1 MIRTTRIVTRSAATI
16 AVAGAALTFLAPA
29 ALAQQDKAR
38 VALVEIN
45 TVTEVPGP
53 LDWLFPSDEHATL
66 RTVVDTLQ
74 DAAERDDL
82 DAVVIR
88 LKDAQLNLSQV
99 HEIGAAMKQLS
110 AAGKR
115 VVLFSDAYG
124 TSEIVLGSF
133 ANETVAQSGSGV
145 SFPGI
150 YMEEM
155 FLADTLA
162 WAGLQAQLVQVGAY
176 KGANEQM
183 TRSQP
188 SPEWDENIT
197 QLLDGLYG
205 SVRQPVLAGRK
216 MSESQLDDAMRKT
229 WMADA
234 EDAQKAGLIDTVIDL
249 PDLEKHLQESM
260 GKPIAWTK
268 NLLAAEAADFDMA
281 GNPFAMLQMLS
292 REPDTDADG
301 PTIAI
306 LHVGGTIVD
315 GESSEGGMFGGS
327 SNVGSRTIRR
337 TIEDLAKDDD
347 IKGVIVRIDSPGGS
361 ATASEVMW
369 QGLHRLAEKKP
380 VWTSVGS
387 MAASGGYYLAV
398 AGDKIYVSPSS
409 IVGSIGVVGGKFT
422 MSGLYDHLKVNVVG
436 RGRGPMADLFASD
449 QAWNADQEAMVRT
462 KMTETFDK
470 FKSRVAQG
478 RKGIDLSKTA
488 GGWLFTGEKAIK
500 MKMADKIGGLDVAID
515 DMAKQLSLDEFEV
528 MDYPGA
534 RSLEEVIGDAMKGFA
549 SAPNVGA
556 LAGQG
561 AALAPVAAMGRE
573 VFGPAAWP
581 AIEQA
586 MNGMAELR
594 KEPVIMMSPK
604 VIYFK

>member
-1 MIRTTRIVTRSAATI
+1 MIRSTRIVTRSVATI
-16 AVAGAALTFLAPA
+16 LVAGAAATLFAPVA
-29 ALAQQDKAR
+29 MAQESKAR
-38 VALVEIN
+38 VALLEIN
-45 TVTEVPGP
+45 SVTEVPGP
-53 LDWLFPSDEHATL
+53 LEWLFPSEESATL

-82 DAVVIR
+82 NAVVIR
-88 LKDAQLNLSQV
+88 LKDAQLNLAQV
-99 HEIGAAMKQLS
+99 HEIGAAMKQVS
-110 AAGKR
+110 GSGKR
-115 VVLFSDAYG
+115 VVLFSDSYG
-124 TSEIVLGSF
+124 MSEIVLGSF
-133 ANETVAQSGSGV
+133 ADETVAQSGSGV

-155 FLADTLA
+155 FLKDTLA
-162 WAGLQAQLVQVGAY
+162 WAGLNAQLVQVGAY

-197 QLLDGLYG
+197 QLLDGLYA

-216 MSESQLDDAMRKT
+216 MTESQLDEAMKQT

-234 EDAQKAGLIDTVIDL
+234 EEAKKAGLIDTVIDL
-249 PDLEKHLQESM
+249 PDLGKHLELTM
-260 GKPIAWTK
+260 GKPITWTK
-268 NLLAAEAADFDMA
+268 NLLAPESAKIDMA
-281 GNPFAMLQMLS
+281 GNPFAMLQVLS
-292 REPDTDADG
+292 KEPDTDADG

-306 LHVGGTIVD
+306 LHIDGTIVD

-380 VWTSVGS
+380 VWTSVGN

-398 AGDKIYVSPSS
+398 AGDKIYVTPSS
-409 IVGSIGVVGGKFT
+409 IVGSIGVVGGKFSMT
-422 MSGLYDHLKVNVVG
+422 GLYDHLKVSVVG

-449 QAWNADQEAMVRT
+449 KPWTSEQEAMVRT
-462 KMTETFDK
+462 KMTETFDQ

-488 GGWLFTGEKAIK
+488 GGWLFTGQKAID
-500 MKMADKIGGLDVAID
+500 MKMADKVGGLDVAIND
-515 DMAKQLSLDEFEV
+515 LAKKLNLDEYEV
-528 MDYPGA
+528 MDFPGA
-534 RSLEEVIGDAMKGFA
+534 RSLEDVIGDALKGFA
-549 SAPNVGA
+549 AAPNIGA
-556 LAGQG
+556 LAGQN
-561 AALAPVAAMGRE
+561 ASLAPVAAMGRE

-581 AIEQA
+581 AIEEA
-586 MNGMAELR
+586 MNGIAELR

>member
-1 MIRTTRIVTRSAATI
+1 MIRSNRIVTRSIATVL
-16 AVAGAALTFLAPA
+16 AAGAAVAVLSPS
-29 ALAQQDKAR
+29 ALAQQEKAR

-53 LDWLFPSDEHATL
+53 LEWLFPSDETATL
-66 RTVVDTLQ
+66 RKVVDTLH

-82 DAVVIR
+82 NAVVIR
-88 LKDAQLNLSQV
+88 LKDAQLNLAQV
-99 HEIGAAMKQLS
+99 HEIGAAMKQVS

-115 VVLFSDAYG
+115 VVLFSDSYS

-133 ANETVAQSGSGV
+133 ADETVAQSGSGV

-188 SPEWDENIT
+188 SAEWDENIT
-197 QLLDGLYG
+197 QLLDGMYG

-216 MSESQLDDAMRKT
+216 MTASQLDDAMRKT

-234 EDAQKAGLIDTVIDL
+234 EEAQKAGLIDTVIDL
-249 PDLEKHLQESM
+249 PDLTKHLETKM
-260 GKPIAWTK
+260 GGSITWVG
-268 NLLAAEAADFDMA
+268 NLLAAESTKMDLA

-292 REPDTDADG
+292 REPDTNADG

-306 LHVGGTIVD
+306 LHIDGTIID

-327 SNVGSRTIRR
+327 SSVGSRTIRR

-369 QGLHRLAEKKP
+369 QGLTRLSEKKP
-380 VWTSVGS
+380 VWTSVGN

-398 AGDKIYVSPSS
+398 AGDKIYVTPSS
-409 IVGSIGVVGGKFT
+409 IVGSIGVVGGKFS

-449 QAWNADQEAMVRT
+449 KPWSAEQEGMVRT

-478 RKGIDLSKTA
+478 REGIDLSKTA
-488 GGWLFTGEKAIK
+488 GGWLFTGERAIS
-500 MKMADKIGGLDVAID
+500 MKMADKMGGLDVAIN
-515 DMAKQLSLDEFEV
+515 DMAKQLSLDEFDV
-528 MDYPGA
+528 MDFPGA
-534 RSLEEVIGDAMKGFA
+534 RSLEDVISDAMKGFVA
-549 SAPNVGA
+549 APNVKA
-556 LAGQG
+556 VAGQSAG
-561 AALAPVAAMGRE
+561 LAPFAAMGRE

-581 AIEQA
+581 AIEDA

-594 KEPVIMMSPK
+594 KEPVILMSPK
-604 VIYFK
+604 VIYFR

>member
-1 MIRTTRIVTRSAATI
+1 MIQSTRIVTRTAATVL
-16 AVAGAALTFLAPA
+16 AAGAALALFSSA
-29 ALAQQDKAR
+29 ALAQEAKAR
-38 VALVEIN
+38 VALIEIN
-45 TVTEVPGP
+45 EVTEVPGP
-53 LDWLFPSDEHATL
+53 LDWLFPSEDRATL
-66 RTVVDTLQ
+66 RTVVDTLH
-74 DAAERDDL
+74 DAADDNDL
-82 DAVVIR
+82 SAVVIR
-88 LKDAQLNLSQV
+88 LKDAELKLSQV
-99 HEIGAAMKQLS
+99 QEIGAAMKDLR

-133 ANETVAQSGSGV
+133 ADETIAQSGTGV

-155 FLADTLA
+155 FLADTLS
-162 WAGLQAQLVQVGAY
+162 WAGLQAQLVQVGPY

-188 SPEWDENIT
+188 SPEWDTNIT
-197 QLLDGLYG
+197 QLLDSLYA
-205 SVRQPVLAGRK
+205 SVRQPVMAGRK
-216 MSESQLDDAMRKT
+216 LSDSQLDEAMRQT

-234 EDAQKAGLIDTVIDL
+234 DDAKKAGLIDTVIDL
-249 PDLEKHLQESM
+249 PDLGKHLESSL
-260 GKPIAWTK
+260 GKPITWTK
-268 NLLAAEAADFDMA
+268 NLLAPESAKIDMA

-292 REPDTDADG
+292 KEPDTDADG

-306 LHVGGTIVD
+306 LHIDGTIVD

-327 SNVGSRTIRR
+327 TNVGSRTIRR

-380 VWTSVGS
+380 VWTSVGG

-398 AGDKIYVSPSS
+398 AGDQIYLSPSS
-409 IVGSIGVVGGKFT
+409 IVGSIGVVGGKFSMT
-422 MSGLYDHLKVNVVG
+422 GLYDHLKVHVVG

-449 QAWNADQEAMVRT
+449 KAWNADQEAMVRA
-462 KMTETFDK
+462 KMTQTFDQ

-488 GGWLFTGEKAIK
+488 GGWLFTGEKAIN
-500 MKMADKIGGLDVAID
+500 MKMADKIGGLDIAIK
-515 DMAKQLSLDEFEV
+515 DMAQKLSLDEYEV
-528 MDYPGA
+528 MDFPGA

-549 SAPNVGA
+549 AAPNVGA
-556 LAGQG
+556 LAGQSG
-561 AALAPVAAMGRE
+561 LAPVGAMGRE
-573 VFGPAAWP
+573 IFGPAAWP
-581 AIEQA
+581 AIEDA
-586 MNGMAELR
+586 MNGIAELR

-604 VIYFK
+604 VIYFR

>member
-1 MIRTTRIVTRSAATI
+1 MIRSTRIVTRSTATVL
-16 AVAGAALTFLAPA
+16 VAGT
-29 ALAQQDKAR
+29 ALALFSSVSLAQDKAR
-38 VALVEIN
+38 VGLVELNKI
-45 TVTEVPGP
+45 TEVPGP
-53 LDWLFPSDEHATL
+53 LEWLFPSDETATL
-66 RTVVDTLQ
+66 RKVVTTLQ
-74 DAAERDDL
+74 DAASRDDL
-82 DAVVIR
+82 NAVVIR
-88 LKDAQLNLSQV
+88 LKDPQLNLAQI
-99 HEIGAAMKQLS
+99 HEVGAAMKQVS

-115 VVLFSDAYG
+115 VVLFADSYG
-124 TSEIVLGSF
+124 MSEIVLGSF
-133 ANETVAQSGSGV
+133 ADETIAQSGSGV

-197 QLLDGLYG
+197 QLLDGLYA

-216 MSESQLDDAMRKT
+216 LTESQLDDAMRQT

-234 EDAQKAGLIDTVIDL
+234 EEAKKAGLIDSVIDL
-249 PDLEKHLQESM
+249 PDLGKHLETRL
-260 GKPIAWTK
+260 GKPITWTK
-268 NLLAAEAADFDMA
+268 NLLAPEKAKIDMA

-292 REPDTDADG
+292 KQPQTKATG

-306 LHVGGTIVD
+306 LHIDGTIVD

-337 TIEDLAKDDD
+337 TIEDLAKDDN

-369 QGLHRLAEKKP
+369 QGLERLGEKKP
-380 VWTSVGS
+380 VWTSVGG

-398 AGDKIYVSPSS
+398 AGDKIYVSPAS
-409 IVGSIGVVGGKFT
+409 IVGSIGVVGGKFSMT
-422 MSGLYDHLKVNVVG
+422 GLYDHLKVNVVG

-449 QAWNADQEAMVRT
+449 KPWSSDQEALVRT
-462 KMTETFDK
+462 KMTQTFDQ

-478 RKGIDLSKTA
+478 RNGIDLSKTA
-488 GGWLFTGEKAIK
+488 GGWLFTGDKAIN
-500 MKMADKIGGLDVAID
+500 MKMADKVGGIDVAIKD
-515 DMAKQLSLDEFEV
+515 LAKQLNLTQYDV
-528 MDYPGA
+528 MDFPGA
-534 RSLEEVIGDAMKGFA
+534 RSLEEVIGDALKGFA
-549 SAPNVGA
+549 AAPNVGA
-556 LAGQG
+556 LAGQN
-561 AALAPVAAMGRE
+561 ATLAPVAAMGRE
-573 VFGPAAWP
+573 IFGPAAWP
-581 AIEQA
+581 AIEGA
-586 MNGMAELR
+586 MNGIAELR

>member
-1 MIRTTRIVTRSAATI
+1 MIRSSRIVSRTAATI
-16 AVAGAALTFLAPA
+16 LVAGTALVFSAPVA
-29 ALAQQDKAR
+29 MAQEARAR
-38 VALVEIN
+38 VALVELN

-53 LDWLFPSDEHATL
+53 LDWLFPSEEQVTL

-74 DAAERDDL
+74 DAAARDDL
-82 DAVVIR
+82 NAVVIR
-88 LKDAQLNLSQV
+88 LKDAQLNLAQV
-99 HEIGAAMKQLS
+99 HEIGAAMKEVS

-115 VVLFSDAYG
+115 VVLFSDSYG
-124 TSEIVLGSF
+124 TNEIVLGSF
-133 ANETVAQSGSGV
+133 ADETVAQSGSGV

-155 FLADTLA
+155 FLADTMA
-162 WAGLQAQLVQVGAY
+162 WAGLNAQLVQVGAY

-197 QLLDGLYG
+197 QLLDGMYG
-205 SVRQPVLAGRK
+205 AVRGPILAGRN
-216 MSESQLDDAMRKT
+216 MTDSQLDDAMKKT

-249 PDLEKHLQESM
+249 PDLGSHLEKSL
-260 GKPIAWTK
+260 GKPITWTR
-268 NLLAAEAADFDMA
+268 NLLEPESSEIDMA

-292 REPDTDADG
+292 REPETDADG

-306 LHVGGTIVD
+306 LHIDGTIVD
-315 GESSEGGMFGGS
+315 GESSEGGIFGGS

-337 TIEDLAKDDD
+337 TIEELAKDDD

-369 QGLHRLAEKKP
+369 QGLTRLAQKKP
-380 VWTSVGS
+380 VWTSVGN

-398 AGDKIYVSPSS
+398 ASDRIYVTPSS
-409 IVGSIGVVGGKFT
+409 IVGSIGVVGGKISMT
-422 MSGLYDHLKVNVVG
+422 GLYDHLKVNVVG

-449 QAWNADQEAMVRT
+449 KAWNTDQESLVRT

-478 RKGIDLSKTA
+478 RDGIDLSKTA
-488 GGWLFTGEKAIK
+488 GGWLFTGEKAINL
-500 MKMADKIGGLDVAID
+500 KMADKMGGLDVAIN
-515 DMAKQLSLDEFEV
+515 DMATELSLDEFEV
-528 MDYPGA
+528 MDFPGA
-534 RSLEEVIGDAMKGFA
+534 RSLEEVLSDAFKGFA
-549 SAPNVGA
+549 SAPSVKSA
-556 LAGQG
+556 AGQ
-561 AALAPVAAMGRE
+561 AAGLAPVAAMGRE

-581 AIEQA
+581 AIEDA
-586 MNGMAELR
+586 MNGLAELR
-594 KEPVIMMSPK
+594 NEPVILMSPK
-604 VIYFK
+604 VIYFR